1 MKSYSSFSCPVLLQ
15 KLEEQYGSQQKKAD
29 LPFRKS
35 RDVSEFIK
43 AKEELEKKSH
53 SSKIVFK

>member
-15 KLEEQYGSQQKKAD
+15 KLEEQYGSQQKTED

-35 RDVSEFIK
+35 VDVAEFIK
-43 AKEELEKKSH
+43 AKEKLEKKSH
-53 SSKIVFK
+53 SSKIIFK